1 MKQNTI
7 IKATNACVPIISS
20 YNGLLSIDL
29 GQLLQFVITIKVGTK
44 TQGVQVKGLVE
55 YVYDDIVEL
64 VDNETLQ
71 TRKVYVSLL
80 YASRLDVDKIVKKL
94 SEPQDTS
101 VDNDILLS

>member
-7 IKATNACVPIISS
+7 IKATNACIPITSF

-29 GQLLQFVITIKVGTK
+29 GQLLQFVVTIRVGTK
-44 TQGVQVKGLVE
+44 TQSIQVKGLVE

-64 VDNETLQ
+64 ADNETSQ

-80 YASRLDVDKIVKKL
+80 YASSLDIDKIVKKL

-101 VDNDILLS
+101 ADNDILLS